1 MIEVQVIAPLL
12 DLGGA
17 NRIRGSMLKVPEN
30 AEDQG

>member
-17 NRIRGSMLKVPEN
+17 NRTRGSMPKVPEN